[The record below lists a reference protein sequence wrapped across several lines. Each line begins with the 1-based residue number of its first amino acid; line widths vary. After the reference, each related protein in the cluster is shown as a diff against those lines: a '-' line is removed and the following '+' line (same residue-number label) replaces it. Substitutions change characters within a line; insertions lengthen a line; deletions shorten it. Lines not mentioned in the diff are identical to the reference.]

1 MVQVSIRSGRHARL
15 PLGVAAVLLLAACGS
30 STPAATG
37 STATASSGASS
48 TASATASSGASA
60 TASSG
65 SSATASSGASATAP
79 PSAGASTSGAPAW
92 VAAVEPQ
99 LQQAITDNTISG
111 AVVLVRSPQGDWTK
125 TFGTQTWKGT
135 EPVTVDD
142 HIRIGSNTKTWTGT
156 VVLQLV
162 EEGRIALDDPVSKY
176 RPDVPNGQNITVAQ
190 LLTMRSGLGNYT
202 VDLDLNEQNDSNP
215 SRAWTTEELIAKG
228 LAQPV
233 AFAPG
238 EGFLYSN
245 TNTALL
251 GAIIEQLT
259 GTSLQQNFQTRIF
272 DKLGLTQTSYPA
284 ADDASIPSPHPQGY
298 SWAGNVDTIDSTVLS
313 PEIQA
318 AARAGTLDPM
328 DVTDVNPSWGGAA
341 GAGISTADDLATYV
355 EALVGGGLLGPQ
367 MQQQRIA
374 SMQPRDPSNPEVQYG
389 YALAKFGPLYGHSG
403 ELPGFNSFMG
413 YDPATDTTIVTWA
426 TPAPTTDGQGPA
438 VQLAR
443 VVIDQLYPRP
453 GG

>member
-1 MVQVSIRSGRHARL
+1 MWV
-15 PLGVAAVLLLAACGS
+15 PLGAAAVLLLAACGS
-30 STPAATG
+30 SSPGATTAPGGASTSASSSAAPASSSATSSSVASSSASSAATG
-37 STATASSGASS
+37 SATD
-48 TASATASSGASA
+48 AT
-60 TASSG
+60 
-65 SSATASSGASATAP
+65 
-79 PSAGASTSGAPAW
+79 PAY
-92 VAAVEPQ
+92 VAALEPK
-99 LQQAITDNTISG
+99 LEQAITDNTISG
-111 AVVLVRSPQGDWTK
+111 AVVLVRSPQGNWTK
-125 TFGTQTWKGT
+125 TFGTQTWKGS

-142 HIRIGSNTKTWTGT
+142 HVRVGSNTKTWTGT

-162 EEGRIALDDPVSKY
+162 EEGKIALDDPVSKY
-176 RPDVPNGQNITVAQ
+176 RPDVPNGENITIAQ
-190 LLTMRSGLGNYT
+190 LLNMRSGLGNYT

-215 SRAWTTEELIAKG
+215 SRAWNPEELIAKG

-238 EGFLYSN
+238 QGFLYSN
-245 TNTALL
+245 TNTVLL

-259 GTSLQQNFQTRIF
+259 GESLQQNFQTRIF

-298 SWAGNVDTIDSTVLS
+298 AWGTNVETIDSGVLS

-318 AARAGTLDPM
+318 AAKAGTLDPK

-355 EALVGGGLLGPQ
+355 KALVGGGLLSPQ
-367 MQQQRIA
+367 MQQERLD
-374 SMQPRDPSNPEVQYG
+374 SLQPRDPADPTVKYG
-389 YALAKFGPLYGHSG
+389 YALAQFGPLYGHSG

-413 YDPATDTTIVTWA
+413 YDPVTDTTIVTWA

-438 VQLAR
+438 VQLAKE
-443 VVIDQLYPRP
+443 VIGALYSS

>member
-1 MVQVSIRSGRHARL
+1 MSFRSGRRAWV
-15 PLGVAAVLLLAACGS
+15 PLGAAAVLLLAACGS
-30 STPAATG
+30 STP
-37 STATASSGASS
+37 
-48 TASATASSGASA
+48 SATS
-60 TASSG
+60 T
-65 SSATASSGASATAP
+65 
-79 PSAGASTSGAPAW
+79 TSGATSAASSSAAPASSSAASSSVASSSAPAGSSGTGSSSADGTPAY
-92 VAAVEPQ
+92 VAALEPQ
-99 LQQAITDNTISG
+99 LEQAITDNTISG

-125 TFGTQTWKGT
+125 TFGTQTWKGS

-142 HIRIGSNTKTWTGT
+142 HVRIGSNTKTWTGT

-162 EEGRIALDDPVSKY
+162 EEGKIALDDPVSKY
-176 RPDVPNGQNITVAQ
+176 RPDVPNGENITIAQ
-190 LLTMRSGLGNYT
+190 LLNMRSGLGNYT
-202 VDLDLNEQNDSNP
+202 VDRELNEQNDSNP

-233 AFAPG
+233 EFAPG
-238 EGFLYSN
+238 QGFYYSN
-245 TNTALL
+245 TNTVLL

-259 GTSLQQNFQTRIF
+259 GQSLQQNFQTRIF
-272 DKLGLTQTSYPA
+272 DKIGLTQTSYPA

-298 SWAGNVDTIDSTVLS
+298 AWGTNVETIDSSVLS

-318 AARAGTLDPM
+318 AAKAGTLDPK

-355 EALVGGGLLGPQ
+355 KALVGGGLLSPQ
-367 MQQQRIA
+367 MQQQRLD
-374 SMQPRDPSNPEVQYG
+374 SLQPRDPADPTVKYG
-389 YALAKFGPLYGHSG
+389 YALAQFGPLYGHSG

-413 YDPATDTTIVTWA
+413 YDPVTDTTIVTWA

-438 VQLAR
+438 VELAKK
-443 VVIDQLYPRP
+443 VIGALYSP